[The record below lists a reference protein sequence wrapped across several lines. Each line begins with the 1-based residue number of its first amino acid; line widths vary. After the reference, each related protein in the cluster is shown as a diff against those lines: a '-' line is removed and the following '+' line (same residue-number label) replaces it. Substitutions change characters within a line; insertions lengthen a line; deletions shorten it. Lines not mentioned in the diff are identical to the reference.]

1 MKVKMIPLS
10 MIDYGENI
18 RTEKDA
24 DLMDLARS
32 IEDND
37 IIQPLLVRPMN
48 GRYEVVCGHRRYK
61 AAKIA
66 GDDMFLPC
74 VIRDNI
80 TEDNI
85 IEIQIEENIQRK
97 DMSAYELCGI
107 FDKLKKKGKTQKQI
121 AAMFHRS
128 EQWVSAQYSALK
140 YMENQYEKDTN
151 FQKYYRTKTIS
162 EIQME
167 REKEREKQTSVRC
180 GKYVV
185 YTKGGLKKIYIDCD
199 DRQEAQRV
207 FSILEKGI

>member
-37 IIQPLLVRPMN
+37 IIQPLLVRPMG

-74 VIRDNI
+74 VIRDDI

-97 DMSAYELCGI
+97 NMSAFELCGI
-107 FDKLKKKGKTQKQI
+107 FDKLKKKGKTHIQI

-140 YMENQYEKDTN
+140 YMEKQYEKDTN
-151 FQKYYRTKTIS
+151 FQKYYRTKTLS
-162 EIQME
+162 KIQLE
-167 REKEREKQTSVRC
+167 REKERIEQTKTRC

-199 DRQEAQRV
+199 DKQEVDRI